1 MKKRGQFFILAAVL
15 VASVVFS
22 LSIAKNVLIGSEKPS
37 DFYLIGE
44 QLDREV
50 SAVLDYD
57 AISGTTNTSGFI
69 NQAMSYLRSS
79 KPYTEVIFLYFQK
92 GNLTVENYANRT
104 VTLSGFSACSSI
116 CNIIPTQKSNYPVN
130 LIDVVNL
137 TMNGQS
143 FYYNLSKGSK
153 SYIVLMRN
161 VSREVYVD
169 VKE

>member
-1 MKKRGQFFILAAVL
+1 MITLIFI
-15 VASVVFS
+15 VFDCK
-22 LSIAKNVLIGSEKPS
+22 LLLP
-37 DFYLIGE
+37 L
-44 QLDREV
+44 
-50 SAVLDYD
+50 
-57 AISGTTNTSGFI
+57 
-69 NQAMSYLRSS
+69 SYLRSS